1 MTSNSSVD
9 QFIGDLY
16 KVFWVAW
23 VQIKHLSTPVDSRWR
38 RPASCIRF
46 SHLVADLQSKSCSY
60 IDALSDVIKVSHF
73 LGVAEVVFGSGCFRI
88 VNFDGNRLLKWVI
101 SIEDGTTEH
110 CASGDFPYPSALRKF
125 SITLSHVQ
133 AFPGHFTDLG
143 MPNRVH
149 SRCTI
154 FLDVDVFLSLLSSTF
169 LHSWCTIFRD
179 VDAFLAL
186 LSLHIYILRCSA
198 SACAGSGL
206 FSLCVLRIVSSNLL
220 DFFVRVFVTRLVF
233 VVVAMCTLC
242 KCILYEILSKIGPF
256 LSTVCPLCTIL

>member
-1 MTSNSSVD
+1 MFKGVLSIADGTD
-9 QFIGDLY
+9 FYCARGD
-16 KVFWVAW
+16 
-23 VQIKHLSTPVDSRWR
+23 
-38 RPASCIRF
+38 F
-46 SHLVADLQSKSCSY
+46 SH
-60 IDALSDVIKVSHF
+60 INALSDVIVVSLF

-154 FLDVDVFLSLLSSTF
+154 FLDVDVFLALLSSIF

-179 VDAFLAL
+179 VDVFLAL
-186 LSLHIYILRCSA
+186 LSSTYLHPSLPSQCLRWQRLIFSVRFAHSA
-198 SACAGSGL
+198 L
-206 FSLCVLRIVSSNLL
+206 
-220 DFFVRVFVTRLVF
+220 
-233 VVVAMCTLC
+233 
-242 KCILYEILSKIGPF
+242 
-256 LSTVCPLCTIL
+256 